1 MTAPDPVD
9 PQNEENPGLKL
20 RSILSSAPD
29 DSGAPP
35 APRPSKELPRK
46 PAPAAGSGT
55 VRKKTQPQARAK
67 ARRDRRVRIPFR
79 RDKVAPAFWTVASIV
94 SITVN
99 LVMLIVVLSLLREL
113 SSVRT
118 IQAKVVDEVLGGL
131 HRNFVEMDMA
141 HIVTTIDVS
150 AEIPVV
156 FDLPVVTNTTVVLT
170 EDVPI
175 TGARVSL
182 NTGGLNIYNAP
193 TDIILPAGTSL
204 PIALSISVPV
214 QTTIPISLTVP
225 VDIPLAQTD
234 LHNPFV
240 GLKDVIKPY
249 HCMLDP
255 QATLLLDDGTVIDLC
270 AETPAP

>member
-1 MTAPDPVD
+1 MTIPDPAN
-9 PQNEENPGLKL
+9 PQDQDNPGNKM
-20 RSILSSAPD
+20 RSLLSSKPD
-29 DSGAPP
+29 DAGAPP
-35 APRPSKELPRK
+35 APRPLKELPRK

-55 VRKKTQPQARAK
+55 KRKKLQPQAQTK
-67 ARRDRRVRIPFR
+67 ARGDRQARIPFR
-79 RDKVAPAFWTVASIV
+79 RDKIAPAFWTVASLV

-99 LVMLIVVLSLLREL
+99 VVMLIVVLALVREL
-113 SSVRT
+113 AAVRT
-118 IQAKVVDEVLGGL
+118 IQTKVVDDVLGGL

-170 EDVPI
+170 ENVQI

-182 NTGGLNIYNAP
+182 NTGGLNILSAP
-193 TDIILPAGTSL
+193 TNIVLPAGTNL
-204 PIALSISVPV
+204 PIALNITVPV

-225 VDIPLAQTD
+225 VDIPLANTD
-234 LHNPFV
+234 LHEPFA

-255 QATLLLDDGTVIDLC
+255 QATLLLDDGTVINLC
-270 AETPAP
+270 AEAPAP